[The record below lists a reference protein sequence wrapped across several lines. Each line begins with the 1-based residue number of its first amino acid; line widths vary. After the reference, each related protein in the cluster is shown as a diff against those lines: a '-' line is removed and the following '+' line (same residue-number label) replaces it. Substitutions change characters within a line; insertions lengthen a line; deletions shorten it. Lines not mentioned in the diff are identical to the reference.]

1 MIKRSFDI
9 VVALVGL
16 VMLAPLFV
24 AVALVIK
31 IDSPG
36 PVFFHHRRIGRGLR
50 PFRIH
55 KFRTMVHD
63 AAGRGP
69 SITMSRDPRITR
81 VGRVLRRTKIDELP
95 QLYNVL
101 VGEMSIVGPRPE
113 VDEYVQL
120 FRDDYADI
128 LRVRPGI
135 TDLAA
140 LQYPDEEKLLAQT
153 ENPVEEYRRRI
164 LPHKIELMR
173 QSVRQSSLW
182 FDAGV
187 IVQTLVSI
195 ATRRTLN

>member
-1 MIKRSFDI
+1 MIKRGFDI
-9 VVALVGL
+9 AAALIGL
-16 VMLAPLFV
+16 IVLAPLLVVV
-24 AVALVIK
+24 AVLIK

-36 PVFFHHRRIGRGLR
+36 PVFFHHRRVGRGLR

-95 QLYNVL
+95 QLLNVL
-101 VGEMSIVGPRPE
+101 TGEMSIVGPRPE
-113 VDEYVQL
+113 VDEYVEL

-128 LRVRPGI
+128 LRVRPGL

-140 LQYPDEEKLLAQT
+140 LHYPDEERILAET
-153 ENPVEEYRRRI
+153 DNPAEEYRRRI
-164 LPHKIELMR
+164 LPHKIALMR
-173 QSVRQSSLW
+173 ESVRQSSLF
-182 FDAGV
+182 FDAAV
-187 IVQTLVSI
+187 IVQTLLSI
-195 ATRRTLN
+195 AVRRPHH